1 MLTCKLPLLTE
12 TKQNEQFGWAHQRKL
27 TCDREMAAEIGIGH
41 HVVHKGRAQTSVQ
54 NVSSLLLEQ
63 YAVKGNDSLQHAD
76 EW

>member
-1 MLTCKLPLLTE
+1 
-12 TKQNEQFGWAHQRKL
+12 
-27 TCDREMAAEIGIGH
+27 MAAEIGIGH